1 MVVAAPLV
9 ATVSDNTGT
18 AEPSSP
24 DEMTLTVRTVGSATV
39 TVGDRERREIAAE
52 LGTADDWPT
61 ATRDVIAMSEA
72 CKAALGELPL
82 HATVTVSGAVAW
94 AGRLDNEQNRADD
107 LAALPMEPPGTP
119 PPVVTQPEA
128 RIGPCPLHAGED
140 HTQVRT
146 WGNWMCALS
155 LRGLDDGYTILAG
168 LADGVRHVIDRYE
181 AEELNAMTA
190 FGEIEKLFA
199 GK

>member
-18 AEPSSP
+18 AEPSGP

-94 AGRLDNEQNRADD
+94 AGRLDNEQGPAASDS
-107 LAALPMEPPGTP
+107 ALPE
-119 PPVVTQPEA
+119 V
-128 RIGPCPLHAGED
+128 RLSPCPIHAGED
-140 HTQVRT
+140 HPQVCT
-146 WGNWMCALS
+146 HGNWMCVRA
-155 LRGLDDGYTILAG
+155 LRGLDDDYTVLAG
-168 LADGVRHVIDRYE
+168 LADGVRHVIERYE

-190 FGEIEKLFA
+190 FGEIEALFA